1 MRRKETYMV
10 PIVAT
15 AIFVVAALVTLR
27 RGKMLARVEPFQ
39 GCWTIFTGF
48 TDSSNCNGDTVA
60 ARDEEARQR
69 GVQWNTEIPLVCL
82 GIATPWVTWTG
93 AVKNGLPLK
102 CFVPGT
108 QNGSIINPNIPK
120 VSPPSDVAPVDRAPG
135 WQPTPEQPLDTIV
148 IIDANGKVISSA
160 SGTTPTA
167 TTTTT
172 APTTTTPTATTTTTT
187 TPTTT
192 TTTSQTTTNGGK
204 EFIKI
209 DSNNIYTTKVV
220 LLLVAWILAMLL
232 FIDITILPNDILHS
246 ASKYPNPFGWFL
258 LLTTLALGVTGIF
271 V

>member
-15 AIFVVAALVTLR
+15 VIFVIAALAILR
-27 RGKMLARVEPFQ
+27 CGKMPARVEPFQ

-48 TDSSNCNGDTVA
+48 TDSSKCNGDTVT

-69 GVQWNTEIPLVCL
+69 GYLYNSDFPLVCN
-82 GIATPWVTWTG
+82 GIATPWITWTG
-93 AVKNGLPLK
+93 PVKNGLPLK
-102 CFVPGT
+102 CFIPGT

-120 VSPPSDVAPVDRAPG
+120 VSPPSETKPVDRAPG

-148 IIDANGKVISSA
+148 IIDANGKVITSA
-160 SGTTPTA
+160 SGTTPA
-167 TTTTT
+167 PTTTTT
-172 APTTTTPTATTTTTT
+172 APTTTTPTATTTT
-187 TPTTT
+187 PTTT
-192 TTTSQTTTNGGK
+192 TTTSQSTTNGGK

-232 FIDITILPNDILHS
+232 FIDITILPNDILHG
-246 ASKYPNPFGWFL
+246 ASKSPNPFGWFL
-258 LLTTLALGVTGIF
+258 LITTLALGVTGIF